1 MLFSYFASWILN
13 LVMISVIV
21 GVVDKYM
28 HNEIEKHQTLGA
40 FLIFIVPT
48 LLETFSYFYFNEP
61 FLEFLL

>member
-13 LVMISVIV
+13 FVVISVIV

-28 HNEIEKHQTLGA
+28 HNEIEKHQMLGA

-48 LLETFSYFYFNEP
+48 LLETFSYFYFHEP